1 MKKNFLKLIILTL
14 IASFAFNIVAC
25 DETRDGSV
33 IKEASMSINYL
44 NSENEKVDINATLTL
59 YETFAPKTTSH
70 LVSLFSKGYYD
81 NTQAVFHNKGDY
93 LILGSY
99 KLENDVYKDIIYN
112 GNTVRGEF
120 KQNGWEPKLKVQEG
134 SLVMLRDPDN
144 NVGESKYNTAKAT
157 FAIILN
163 SSTTLSNKYYTVF
176 GKIDD
181 DSLEA
186 LNDMADQV
194 VEDSDN
200 YARLRYVGDR
210 SEETGLLVVDEND
223 STKYKG
229 TFECYVNS
237 KDSKYYKTPNNLWDS
252 ENEQEFDEQGNLN
265 VWYSN
270 WEKISDENFNDLDM
284 VLIPS
289 TPINVL
295 KIKNAW
301 LIKKISTA
309 KW

>member
-1 MKKNFLKLIILTL
+1 MKKNFLKLII
-14 IASFAFNIVAC
+14 IALAFTFAFNIVGC
-25 DETRDGSV
+25 DKTKDGSV
-33 IKEASMSINYL
+33 IKEASLSINYL

-70 LVSLFSKGYYD
+70 LTKLFSDGYYD
-81 NTQAVFHNKGDY
+81 NSQAVFHNKGDY

-99 KLENDVYKDIIYN
+99 KLNGDVYEDLMYS

-120 KQNGWEPKLKVQEG
+120 KQNGWEPKLKVQAG

-186 LNDMADQV
+186 LNDMADEV
-194 VEDSDN
+194 CEDSDN

-210 SEETGLLVVDEND
+210 SEETGLLLKDENNAN
-223 STKYKG
+223 KYKG
-229 TFECYVNS
+229 TFECYANS
-237 KDSKYYKTPNNLWDS
+237 KDSKYYKTPNDLWDC
-252 ENEQEFDEQGNLN
+252 ENESEFDENGNEN

-270 WEKISDENFNDLDM
+270 WQKISDENFNDLDM

-289 TPINVL
+289 TPINVT
-295 KIKNAW
+295 KIKN
-301 LIKKISTA
+301 K
-309 KW
+309 